1 MAKKKQQEEEVLED
15 VKMSQNLAFA
25 RSATYLEEAGEV
37 AINSRNIEGMLMVA
51 KGWMELGDMME
62 AGPRQEPGKRA
73 KLGFHAIDE
82 DE

>member
-15 VKMSQNLAFA
+15 VRMSQNLAFA

-62 AGPRQEPGKRA
+62 TGPRQEPDKRA